1 MIQASG
7 LTKIF
12 PSGNKAVDG
21 LDLHVKQGE
30 IFALLGPN
38 GAGKTTT
45 IRICST
51 LSGFDTGSVQVAGY
65 DVDKDPEKVRESIG
79 VVAQQTGIDY
89 FLTGRENLVLQGHL
103 YRMKKADIR
112 ARVEELAAYFDLKD
126 SLDQLVATYSGGMR
140 RKLDIA
146 TALIHRPKV
155 VFLDEPTLGL
165 DIKSRK
171 NLWAYIEKLNR
182 ELGLTILLTTHYL
195 EEADKL
201 SHQVAIIN
209 AGKIRITGTP
219 EELKTGI
226 HGDSVQLT
234 FEQNDAQ
241 VGAFAHTL
249 KNQPEIKDTVWQG
262 NKLHIYVENGAA
274 SVPHIALVA
283 SQQGVHIKTLSLS
296 RPTLDDVF
304 LKYTGSSLEETKED
318 TGQEWWMQWAGKGG
332 GGNWQKKWGGGQE
345 DASDDNSTPNPDNW
359 KKDTETSETAPS
371 SPAQAWTKEEMAEWW
386 KNKGQSSTASDS
398 VPGNAGQG
406 NVEAAAQ
413 PMNPAQAW
421 TKEEMEG
428 WWKNQGQSSGT
439 QGFPENTPPPRQKI
453 TPPAVRPMNPAQAWT
468 KEEMEAWWQ
477 NQDQSSG
484 TQGSPAPPPSAS
496 EEATPPTVQP
506 TNPAQTWT
514 KEEMEEWWRNKGQAP
529 WPADN
534 SNQWD
539 GAPPNKTGETQDP
552 GKKG

>member
-21 LDLHVKQGE
+21 LDLHVKEGE

-51 LSGFDTGSVQVAGY
+51 LSGFDAGNVRVAGY

-103 YRMKKADIR
+103 YRMKKADIH
-112 ARVEELAAYFDLKD
+112 ARVAELAAYFDLKD

-146 TALIHRPKV
+146 TALIHRPKI

-249 KNQPEIKDTVWQG
+249 KSQPEIKDTVWQG
-262 NKLHIYVENGAA
+262 NKLHIYVENGAS
-274 SVPHIALVA
+274 SVPHIALIA

-345 DASDDNSTPNPDNW
+345 DASGDNPN
-359 KKDTETSETAPS
+359 TETPETASS
-371 SPAQAWTKEEMAEWW
+371 SPAQAWTQEEMAEWW
-386 KNKGQSSTASDS
+386 KNKGQSSATSDT
-398 VPGNAGQG
+398 VTENTGQG
-406 NVEAAAQ
+406 TVEAAAPPVQ
-413 PMNPAQAW
+413 SMNPAQAW

-439 QGFPENTPPPRQKI
+439 QG
-453 TPPAVRPMNPAQAWT
+453 
-468 KEEMEAWWQ
+468 
-477 NQDQSSG
+477 
-484 TQGSPAPPPSAS
+484 SPDTSPSAV
-496 EEATPPTVQP
+496 EEATPPTIQP
-506 TNPAQTWT
+506 VNPAQTWT
-514 KEEMEEWWRNKGQAP
+514 KEEMEEWWRNKGQSP

-534 SNQWD
+534 SSQWD
-539 GAPPNKTGETQDP
+539 GAPPDKTGETQDT

>member
-12 PSGNKAVDG
+12 PSGTKAVDE
-21 LDLHVKQGE
+21 LDLHVKEGE

-51 LSGFDTGSVQVAGY
+51 LSGFDAGNVRVAGY
-65 DVDKDPEKVRESIG
+65 DVDRDPEKVRESIG

-103 YRMKKADIR
+103 YRMKKTDIQ
-112 ARVEELAAYFDLKD
+112 ARVEELAAYFELKD

-146 TALIHRPKV
+146 TALIHRPKI

-219 EELKTGI
+219 EELKTSI

-274 SVPHIALVA
+274 SVPHIALIA

-345 DASDDNSTPNPDNW
+345 DASDDNSNP
-359 KKDTETSETAPS
+359 KDTETPEAASS

-386 KNKGQSSTASDS
+386 KNKGQPSGVSDT
-398 VPGNAGQG
+398 VPD
-406 NVEAAAQ
+406 NVEAASPSAQ
-413 PMNPAQAW
+413 PINPAQTW

-428 WWKNQGQSSGT
+428 WWKNQGQSSDIPAT
-439 QGFPENTPPPRQKI
+439 PDNTAPPRQ
-453 TPPAVRPMNPAQAWT
+453 
-468 KEEMEAWWQ
+468 EAAP
-477 NQDQSSG
+477 SS
-484 TQGSPAPPPSAS
+484 
-496 EEATPPTVQP
+496 VQP

-514 KEEMEEWWRNKGQAP
+514 KEEMEEWWRNKGQSP

-534 SNQWD
+534 SNQWG
-539 GAPPNKTGETQDP
+539 GAPSNNTGENQDS

>member
-12 PSGNKAVDG
+12 PSGTKAVDG
-21 LDLHVKQGE
+21 LDLHVKEGE

-51 LSGFDTGSVQVAGY
+51 LSGFDAGNVQVAGY
-65 DVDKDPEKVRESIG
+65 DVDRDPEKVRESIG

-103 YRMKKADIR
+103 YRMKKADIN

-146 TALIHRPKV
+146 TALIHRPKI

-219 EELKTGI
+219 EELKTSI

-274 SVPHIALVA
+274 SVPHIALIA

-345 DASDDNSTPNPDNW
+345 DASDDNSNP
-359 KKDTETSETAPS
+359 KDTETPEAASS

-386 KNKGQSSTASDS
+386 KNKSQPSGVSDT
-398 VPGNAGQG
+398 VPGNAGQD
-406 NVEAAAQ
+406 NVEAASPSAQ
-413 PMNPAQAW
+413 PINPAQTW

-439 QGFPENTPPPRQKI
+439 HESSGNAPPANQEVTPP
-453 TPPAVRPMNPAQAWT
+453 
-468 KEEMEAWWQ
+468 
-477 NQDQSSG
+477 S
-484 TQGSPAPPPSAS
+484 
-496 EEATPPTVQP
+496 VQP

-514 KEEMEEWWRNKGQAP
+514 KEEMEEWWRNKGQSP

-534 SNQWD
+534 SNQWG
-539 GAPPNKTGETQDP
+539 GAPSNNTGENQDS